1 MTLEEQQTRIDL
13 AAAYRLVHHFGWDDL
28 IYTHISAKIPGTET
42 FLINEYGLRFDE
54 ITASNLVKV
63 DIDGSV
69 IGNGII
75 NPAGFVIHGTIHQ
88 ARHDAGCIVHIHT
101 PAGIAVSA
109 DRRGLLP
116 ISQLSSFI
124 VNNIAYH
131 DYYGLI
137 VDDTEREILKAN
149 LGYNP
154 YLILR
159 NHGLLTVGNTIPV
172 AFMHMYSLQK
182 CCESQVLTDLDH
194 ANLISNEI
202 LEQVF
207 VRAKT
212 YSNSLPQ
219 ELYPKF
225 REWQALLRL
234 LDTINIDYKE

>member
-1 MTLEEQQTRIDL
+1 
-13 AAAYRLVHHFGWDDL
+13 VSHFGWDDL

-42 FLINEYGLRFDE
+42 FLINEYGLRFEE
-54 ITASNLVKV
+54 ITSSNLVKV
-63 DIDGSV
+63 DINGGV
-69 IGNGII
+69 IGEGVI

-88 ARHDAGCIVHIHT
+88 ARHDAGCIIHIHT

-116 ISQLSSFI
+116 ISQPSSFI
-124 VNNIAYH
+124 VSNVAYH

-137 VDDTEREILKAN
+137 VDDTERELLKAN
-149 LGYNP
+149 LGNKP

-159 NHGLLTVGNTIPV
+159 NHGLLTVGNTIPI
-172 AFMHMYSLQK
+172 AFMNMYSLQK

-207 VRAKT
+207 ARAKI

-234 LDTINIDYKE
+234 LDAKDSTYKE